1 MLAIRPIHLGLAFAA
16 LLHGTVLHAG
26 RKDSWVE
33 VRSPHFVAYSDAG
46 EAEAR
51 KALAAFEGIRSVFG
65 KLIPEVRV
73 DPPKPMVI
81 FVLEDEAS
89 MKRLL
94 PKPFEGKDPKRPAGT
109 FFQREDRNYAILRL
123 DVSHQTDQPYFVL
136 FHEYT
141 HSIVHQNFPA
151 LPTWLDEGLADFYG
165 ATEIRSEH
173 VYLGRIPVGRLML
186 LRNQA
191 RLPLET
197 LFTVTHDSPHYQE
210 GEKSG
215 LFYAQSWAFVHYLFM
230 DDQALKAGL
239 FRNYVKAASGGA
251 DSLAAARAGFGDLD
265 KLQGALT
272 TYSQRSRFK
281 YWDFPLT
288 VKLTDRDFQVR
299 GLDEVGS
306 WVVQAEFLMDTG
318 EEPLA
323 RPLLDRAVA
332 AAAQR
337 PEVQV
342 ALGRAMVLR
351 GETGKAETAYREALR
366 LGTQDFRAPFRLAQL
381 ARERNSRD
389 SEEIIAWLE
398 MAQRL
403 RPDFPGT
410 LMAICQQYSWRP
422 RDPDKALK
430 AGRRAVE
437 LEPQN
442 LSNLFNLGIAYMNL
456 GFEKEAQEVGT
467 QLTSS
472 ALSQTER
479 LMAASYAESLDR
491 FRTLWKARSNEPP
504 APGPIDAKEP
514 SVPPN
519 PVESLKFSLPAH
531 LAPLGREVIALVGE
545 GRTDQAMRKVE
556 KALATAKQAY
566 DRQVLGSLLE
576 TLRNRAARAKV
587 SAAPLPATPESR
599 PAMPPAPPGIKP
611 LKFWLPD
618 TLADLSREVQAAAMQ
633 GRLDEAIQMVQAA
646 LPKAKGPY
654 EKPSLKALLEHLKAR
669 KAGY

>member
-1 MLAIRPIHLGLAFAA
+1 MFAIRPTHLGLALAA
-16 LLHGTVLHAG
+16 LLHGTLLQAG
-26 RKDSWVE
+26 RKESWVE

-46 EAEAR
+46 EAEAK
-51 KALAAFEGIRSVFG
+51 KALMGFEGIRSVFG
-65 KLIPEVRV
+65 TIFPGVRV

-94 PKPFEGKDPKRPAGT
+94 PKPFEGKDPVRPAGM
-109 FFQREDRNYAILRL
+109 FYQREDCNYAILRL
-123 DVSHQTDQPYFVL
+123 DISHQVDQPYFVL

-173 VYLGRIPVGRLML
+173 VYLGRIPVGRLAL
-186 LRNQA
+186 LRA
-191 RLPLET
+191 KIRLPLET

-239 FRNYVKAASGGA
+239 FRNYLKAVSGGA
-251 DSLAAARAGFGDLD
+251 DPLTAARTGFGDLD

-272 TYSQRSRFK
+272 TYSQRSRFGF
-281 YWDFPLT
+281 WDFPLT

-299 GLDEVGS
+299 ALDEVGS
-306 WVVQAEFLMDTG
+306 WVARAEFLMDSG
-318 EEPLA
+318 EELLA
-323 RPLLDRAVA
+323 RPLLEQAVA
-332 AAAQR
+332 VGSQR

-381 ARERNSRD
+381 ARERDSRD
-389 SEEIIAWLE
+389 SAEIIGWLE
-398 MAQRL
+398 TAQRL
-403 RPDFPGT
+403 RPDFPGIY
-410 LMAICQQYSWRP
+410 MALCQQYSWNP
-422 RDPDKALK
+422 RDPDKALL
-430 AGRRAVE
+430 AGRKAVE

-442 LSNLFNLGIAYMNL
+442 LASLFNLGTACMNL
-456 GFEKEAQEVGT
+456 GLEQEAVALGGQLASLALTQAEK
-467 QLTSS
+467 
-472 ALSQTER
+472 R
-479 LMAASYAESLDR
+479 MAATYAASLDR
-491 FRTLWKARSNEPP
+491 FRAQRKARSQEPP
-504 APGPIDAKEP
+504 DSGLPGAEGHPTQ
-514 SVPPN
+514 
-519 PVESLKFSLPAH
+519 PVS
-531 LAPLGREVIALVGE
+531 I
-545 GRTDQAMRKVE
+545 
-556 KALATAKQAY
+556 
-566 DRQVLGSLLE
+566 E
-576 TLRNRAARAKV
+576 TL
-587 SAAPLPATPESR
+587 PTTPESR
-599 PAMPPAPPGIKP
+599 PSTPGAKPGVKP

-618 TLADLSREVQAAAMQ
+618 SLAGLHREVQAAVMQ

-646 LPKAKGPY
+646 IPKAKGPY
-654 EKPSLKALLEHLKAR
+654 EKPSLKALLDHLKGR

>member
-1 MLAIRPIHLGLAFAA
+1 MFAIRPIHLGLALAA
-16 LLHGTVLHAG
+16 LLQGTVLQAG
-26 RKDSWVE
+26 RKESWVE
-33 VRSPHFVAYSDAG
+33 VKSPHFVAYSDAG
-46 EAEAR
+46 EAEAK
-51 KALAAFEGIRSVFG
+51 KALTGFEGIRSVFG
-65 KLIPEVRV
+65 TIFPEVRV

-81 FVLEDEAS
+81 FVVEDEAS

-94 PKPFEGKDPKRPAGT
+94 PKPFEGKDPKRPAGM
-109 FFQREDRNYAILRL
+109 FYQREDRNYAILRL
-123 DVSHQTDQPYFVL
+123 DVSHQSDQPYFVL

-173 VYLGRIPVGRLML
+173 VYLGRIPVGRLAQ

-239 FRNYVKAASGGA
+239 FRNYLKAASGGA
-251 DSLAAARAGFGDLD
+251 DPLAAARAGFGDLGQ
-265 KLQGALT
+265 LQGALT
-272 TYSQRSRFK
+272 SYSQRSRFGF
-281 YWDFPLT
+281 WDFPLT

-299 GLDEVGS
+299 VLDEAGS
-306 WVVQAEFLMDTG
+306 WVARAEFLMDTG
-318 EEPLA
+318 EELLA
-323 RPLLDRAVA
+323 RPLLDQAVA

-351 GETGKAETAYREALR
+351 GETGKAEAAYREALR

-381 ARERNSRD
+381 ARERDSRD
-389 SEEIIAWLE
+389 SAEIIAWLE

-410 LMAICQQYSWRP
+410 HMALCQQYSWSP
-422 RDPDKALK
+422 RDPDKALQ
-430 AGRRAVE
+430 AGRKAVE

-442 LSNLFNLGIAYMNL
+442 LSSLFNLGVACMNL
-456 GFEKEAQEVGT
+456 GLEKEAEEVGHQLAGFAMT
-467 QLTSS
+467 QV
-472 ALSQTER
+472 ER
-479 LMAASYAESLDR
+479 RMAATYAASLDR
-491 FRTLWKARSNEPP
+491 FRAQRNARSNEPLV
-504 APGPIDAKEP
+504 PGLVDAKELP
-514 SVPPN
+514 VRPVPLEP
-519 PVESLKFSLPAH
+519 LKFSLPSH
-531 LAPLGREVIALVGE
+531 LASLGREVTDLVGE
-545 GRTDQAMRKVE
+545 GRTDEAMRKVE
-556 KALATAKQAY
+556 KALAGTKQAY
-566 DRQVLGSLLE
+566 DRRVLGSLLE
-576 TLRNRAARAKV
+576 TLRKRAAMAK
-587 SAAPLPATPESR
+587 APAGPLSPPGAGPSI
-599 PAMPPAPPGIKP
+599 PPAQPGVKP

-618 TLADLSREVQAAAMQ
+618 SLADLSREVQAAVMQ

-646 LPKAKGPY
+646 IPKAKGPY
-654 EKPSLKALLEHLKAR
+654 EKPSLKALLDHLKGR